1 MRWTDRLLDVVYY
14 GSLLAA
20 LAWIAVGIAACAR
33 GGEPPP
39 AAPPQLVIDC
49 RIVDVYDGD
58 TLSVEIVLRSR
69 VRLRD
74 CWAPEIAGRGVTP
87 AEKERGLAARDH
99 LRETIGPLPAP
110 ARLVIPLGAAQ
121 TVGELFSF
129 DRLLG
134 DVFAGPPDRLRSL
147 AETQIEAGHA
157 TRDRR

>member
-1 MRWTDRLLDVVYY
+1 MRATDRLLDLLYY
-14 GSLLAA
+14 GCLAAA
-20 LAWIAVGIAACAR
+20 LAWIALGIASAAR

-39 AAPPQLVIDC
+39 VPPPQLAVDC

-58 TLSVEIVLRSR
+58 TLTVEIVLRSR

-87 AEKERGLAARDH
+87 AEKQRGLAARDH

-110 ARLVIPLGAAQ
+110 ARLVIPLEAAQ
-121 TVGELFSF
+121 TLGDLFTF